1 MLRMFLSL
9 KSLSRSVQEEEH
21 RRGRPALAES
31 SKTRRDPYT
40 SLTVWRKSLVISC
53 NGFSV
58 IDSYGDVVYRVD
70 NYTGR
75 PKELVLMDGLG
86 KSILAMQRSRTV
98 GFMACLRREVGDHCT
113 STKEPIFYVKR
124 CINILHG
131 NPNVLAYVYR
141 CRSSEKGYA
150 YMIEG
155 SYSHRSCK
163 VVDQTKRVVA
173 EIKRKDAIIG
183 GVSFGVEPDDQMPG
197 DETVGRDGNGPA
209 GKRVSRAVFVD
220 LEPTVI
226 DEVRT
231 GPYRQ
236 LFHPEQLISDKEGRR
251 TLKYTTAI

>member
-86 KSILAMQRSRTV
+86 KSILAMQRSRV
-98 GFMACLRREVGDHCT
+98 RDHCT

-183 GVSFGVEPDDQMPG
+183 GVSFGVE
-197 DETVGRDGNGPA
+197 
-209 GKRVSRAVFVD
+209 VF
-220 LEPTVI
+220 I
-226 DEVRT
+226 DR
-231 GPYRQ
+231 
-236 LFHPEQLISDKEGRR
+236 LL
-251 TLKYTTAI
+251 